1 MATPTLTQHSLAGA
15 LGPILVDVRSSSRGT
30 PQPAVL
36 IMHGFKGFKDYAFLP
51 PMAERLARAGF
62 TAVNISV
69 SGCGVDEHGQFTMP
83 ERFARNTY
91 SRELGDIAVAIRALM
106 DGELGTATPSS
117 LGMIGHSR
125 GGGVAICVANE
136 TPAISAL
143 VTWAPISTIARFPQA
158 TIDLWRTNGRIEVEN
173 VRTRQKLPMDYEIVE
188 DAIANAARFDILAAA
203 EALDR
208 PWLLLHGTDD
218 ETVPLAEGRKLSAA
232 ATDLRFEVKF
242 IEGGTHT
249 FGASHPWTGHT
260 RETEQLFR
268 STADFFSR
276 HLR

>member
-1 MATPTLTQHSLAGA
+1 MATPTLTQHSLPGA
-15 LGPILVDVRSSSRGT
+15 LGPILIDVRAATRTT

-69 SGCGVDEHGQFTMP
+69 SGAGVDGHGQFTMP

-91 SRELGDIAVAIRALM
+91 SRELGDVAIAIRALM
-106 DGELGTATPSS
+106 AGELGTAPPSS

-125 GGGVAICVANE
+125 GGGVAICVTNE
-136 TPAISAL
+136 TRAISAL
-143 VTWAPISTIARFPQA
+143 VTWAPISTIDRFPKA
-158 TIDLWRTNGRIEVEN
+158 TIDLWRKNGRIEVEN

-188 DAIANAARFDILAAA
+188 DAIANASRFDILAAA

-208 PWLLLHGTDD
+208 PWLLVHGTDD
-218 ETVPLAEGRKLSAA
+218 ETVPLAEGRRLSAA
-232 ATDLRFEVKF
+232 ATDLRFEQRF

-260 RETEQLFR
+260 KETEQLFR
-268 STADFFSR
+268 STVDFLSR